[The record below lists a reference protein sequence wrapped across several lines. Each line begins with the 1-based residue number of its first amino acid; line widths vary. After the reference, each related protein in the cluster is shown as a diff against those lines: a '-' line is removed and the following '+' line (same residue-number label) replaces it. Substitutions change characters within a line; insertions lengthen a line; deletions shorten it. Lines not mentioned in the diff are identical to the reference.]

1 MRETGV
7 AVTGTAALST
17 LGLTLAENL
26 NSLFSVRRPPQP
38 PRRFRLDH
46 RLDYPVFELPPSP
59 FDDDQH
65 KLSRTSR
72 LGLEAAR
79 LALTD
84 AGREVGELAGLR
96 VGVCLGTTVGGTLNS
111 EPFYR
116 AWRNRE
122 NPALKPVKRF
132 LRSNPAN
139 VVART
144 FALSP
149 GPCQTV
155 VNACT
160 SGADAIG
167 IGAGWIRQGICD
179 LVLAGGC
186 DELCR
191 TICNGFISLMV
202 VDDNPCRPFDRRR
215 KGLNLGEG
223 AAVMV
228 LESET
233 LVHKTGVDR
242 IRGRVSGYGTTCDAW
257 HLTAPHPEGRG
268 LRRALYQALE
278 EAGSKIEE
286 IAFINAHGTATL
298 NNDLAE
304 GLVLREECPKTP
316 CFSTKGYTGHTLGAA
331 GALEAVFTLELLN
344 QGRIPASA
352 GFAEFD
358 PDVGITPVTAPQTID
373 RELALSQSLAFGGNN
388 SVLILARRDNL

>member
-1 MRETGV
+1 MYKTGV

-17 LGLTLAENL
+17 LGLTLTENL
-26 NSLFSVRRPPQP
+26 NSLFSACRPPRP
-38 PRRFRLDH
+38 ARRFRLDH

-59 FDDDQH
+59 FDNGQH

-79 LALTD
+79 QALAD
-84 AGREVGELAGLR
+84 SGREVSELTGLR

-122 NPALKPVKRF
+122 NPALEPVKRF
-132 LRSNPAN
+132 LRSNPAA
-139 VVART
+139 VLARA
-144 FALSP
+144 FELSP

-202 VDDNPCRPFDRRR
+202 VDDGPCRPFDRRR

-233 LVHKTGVDR
+233 LAHKTGGDR
-242 IRGRVSGYGTTCDAW
+242 IGC
-257 HLTAPHPEGRG
+257 G
-268 LRRALYQALE
+268 LRRALHQALE

-304 GLVLREECPKTP
+304 GLVLREEFPKTP
-316 CFSTKGYTGHTLGAA
+316 CFSTKGHTGHTLGAA
-331 GALEAVFTLELLN
+331 GALEAVFTLEMLN
-344 QGRIPASA
+344 RGRIPASA